1 MDHTPALYVMLT
13 QTGTGMGKLIRLLT
27 HYEFNHVS
35 VSLDPTF
42 RNWVSFARYVRGVPL
57 AGGFV
62 KETPQRLLSAE
73 GPLPVRILRVDL
85 SDELYQEAARLVA
98 NAEQQ
103 APLLIYNTLDAL
115 ATVIGCRFPLPGVY
129 TCLGFAE
136 LLLDKQYATIRML
149 NEDLKDSMVY
159 EGNLKELLG
168 GTTPGDD
175 PYFVKRG
182 ILGGTR
188 DTLVHFARL
197 IGRFLHRSS
206 YEDPLIV
213 QSP

>member
-175 PYFVKRG
+175 PYFVKQG

>member
-13 QTGTGMGKLIRLLT
+13 QTGTGMGKLIRLFT

-62 KETPQRLLSAE
+62 KETPPRLLSAE
-73 GPLPVRILRVDL
+73 GPLPVRIFRVDL
-85 SDELYQEAARLVA
+85 SDELYQEAARLIA
-98 NAEQQ
+98 NAGQQ
-103 APLLIYNTLDAL
+103 ASQLIYNTLDAL
-115 ATVIGCRFPLPGVY
+115 ATVIGYRFPLPGAY
-129 TCLGFAE
+129 TCLGFTE
-136 LLLDKQYATIRML
+136 LLLGKQYANIRVL
-149 NEDLKDSMVY
+149 NEDLRDSMVY

-168 GTTPGDD
+168 SEASGDD
-175 PYFVKRG
+175 PYFTRRG

-188 DTLVHFARL
+188 DTLLHFTRL
-197 IGRFLHRSS
+197 IGRFIHRTK
-206 YEDPLIV
+206 YQDPLFV
-213 QSP
+213 HTF

>member
-13 QTGTGMGKLIRLLT
+13 QTGTGMGRLIRLFT
-27 HYEFNHVS
+27 HYAFNHVS

-62 KETPQRLLSAE
+62 RETPQRLLSAE
-73 GPLPVRILRVDL
+73 GSLPVRIFRVEL
-85 SDELYQEAARLVA
+85 SDEQYQEAARLIT

-103 APLLIYNTLDAL
+103 APQLIYNTLDAL
-115 ATVIGCRFPLPGVY
+115 ATVIGCRFPLPDTY
-129 TCLGFAE
+129 TCLGFTE
-136 LLLDKQYATIRML
+136 LLLGRQYTTIRVL
-149 NEDLKDSMVY
+149 NEDLQDCMVY
-159 EGNLKELLG
+159 EGNLKDLLG
-168 GTTPGDD
+168 SEAPGDD
-175 PYFVKRG
+175 PYFTRRG

-197 IGRFLHRSS
+197 IGRFFHRSR
-206 YEDPLIV
+206 YEDPLFV
-213 QSP
+213 QST